1 MMRDGTLQ
9 SLGIKRIE
17 ERKIMCTPATSQLL
31 DDELLTIRSCP
42 PGSCRRQAW
51 ECHHLQNPTR
61 HRRHQQSCRPG
72 DGRSR
77 VHHRRRLRQHWQYR
91 QQSRRRLV
99 QAACSEQALLRH
111 VSELIA
117 VAALYLLRVGTVFG
131 VVALL
136 MAVEARAVT
145 ITSSLG
151 AVLAEVASLGIRL
164 VALVTRYT
172 KTRKLTFSTLMTLH
186 VVTGTTRLGTYGKY

>member
-1 MMRDGTLQ
+1 M
-9 SLGIKRIE
+9 
-17 ERKIMCTPATSQLL
+17 
-31 DDELLTIRSCP
+31 
-42 PGSCRRQAW
+42 
-51 ECHHLQNPTR
+51 
-61 HRRHQQSCRPG
+61 
-72 DGRSR
+72 
-77 VHHRRRLRQHWQYR
+77 
-91 QQSRRRLV
+91 
-99 QAACSEQALLRH
+99 
-111 VSELIA
+111 SELIA